1 MLLKQISVKYKLERK
16 KYMSLWR
23 CESELMTM
31 MMSRF
36 PKTTILGTWYMDRKR
51 LKMRGCRY
59 GSSLTPRRR
68 KFETAV
74 WFLTSVL
81 VKDLM
86 ENSGKRKQNV
96 SASHQYPGIYYKN
109 ST

>member
-1 MLLKQISVKYKLERK
+1 MLLKQVSVKDKLERK

-31 MMSRF
+31 MSRF
-36 PKTTILGTWYMDRKR
+36 PKTTILGTWCMDRKR

-59 GSSLTPRRR
+59 ASSLTPKRR
-68 KFETAV
+68 KFEIAV

-86 ENSGKRKQNV
+86 ENSGKRKQNI
-96 SASHQYPGIYYKN
+96 SASHQHPGIC
-109 ST
+109 